1 MDALCGHL
9 LLSSSVSS
17 DENEDSSSFTVE
29 IIEAFLRIISI
40 QFFRAKFCPW
50 ICTLSCNI
58 GTRFLFEQ
66 LISASDYK
74 TWAMSLL
81 PSFCKDYINCTI
93 YFGRCFWG
101 MLSMVIYLNY
111 INNDDI
117 RGWLSV
123 IWVSNFSPTINFWY
137 NQEQNTNLTDIL
149 TKLACWKN
157 YSEI

>member
-58 GTRFLFEQ
+58 GTWLLFEQ
-66 LISASDYK
+66 LISGCGYK
-74 TWAMSLL
+74 TWATSIL
-81 PSFCKDYINCTI
+81 SYFCKWLHNLY
-93 YFGRCFWG
+93 Y
-101 MLSMVIYLNY
+101 IYLADAFGDMLTMFIHLNS
-111 INNDDI
+111 INTTYI

-123 IWVSNFSPTINFWY
+123 SDLSF
-137 NQEQNTNLTDIL
+137 
-149 TKLACWKN
+149 
-157 YSEI
+157 